1 MGRLFW
7 KIFFAFWLALIF
19 IAAGVGIAVHLQ
31 TQARLNAMTEIAAG
45 PRTELILT
53 AVGTTLEFGGQQ
65 AVRSLFKDWPGRRP
79 LRVLIVD
86 EDNHDLLGR
95 SVPAAALAR
104 ARAQLGNSTATS
116 GLRHVAA
123 PDGRQYLLFVPVPEG
138 TGSRRSSYRYKILSA
153 YTFRTQLGMALLASL
168 LFSAALAWYLAR
180 PVRHLRQASQNL
192 AEGELDTRVTPM
204 IGRRR
209 DEIADLGRDFDHM
222 AARLQASVSAQM
234 RLLHDVSHE
243 LRSPLARLRVAI
255 GLARQ
260 QPDKMIAALDRIERE
275 SERLA
280 DLVGQVLTLSRLE
293 AGVSG
298 AQEEYVDL
306 VQLLEAVVEDA
317 RFEAENSGRK
327 VTLDAAGETIVK
339 ARTELLR
346 RAFENVV
353 RNAVKY
359 TAVNTIV
366 DVSLRRR
373 DDRKSVTVLICDRGP
388 GVPDSDLDAVF
399 KPFFRASSTDT
410 ADAGGGYG
418 LGLAIAK
425 RAVEAHGGRIG
436 AKNRAGGGLCIEIE
450 LALTAATPE

>member
-7 KIFFAFWLALIF
+7 KIFLAFWLALMF

-31 TQARLNAMTEIAAG
+31 SQARLSAMTEIAAG
-45 PRTELILT
+45 PRAELILA
-53 AVGTTLEFGGQQ
+53 AVATTLEFGGQQ
-65 AVRSLFKDWPGRRP
+65 AARSLFKDWPGRRP

-86 EDNHDLLGR
+86 EDDQDLLGR
-95 SVPAAALAR
+95 SVPAAVLAR
-104 ARAQLGNSTATS
+104 ARAEFESSATAP
-116 GLRHVAA
+116 GLRYVAA
-123 PDGRQYLLFVPVPEG
+123 PDGRKYLLFVPISEG
-138 TGSRRSSYRYKILSA
+138 AGSRRPSHRHKALSA

-168 LFSAALAWYLAR
+168 LFSAALAWYLTR
-180 PVRHLRQASQNL
+180 PVRYLRQASRSL
-192 AEGELDTRVTPM
+192 AEGELDTRVTPL

-260 QPDKMIAALDRIERE
+260 QPDKMTAALDRIERE

-280 DLVGQVLTLSRLE
+280 ELVGQVLTLSRLE

-306 VQLLEAVVEDA
+306 VQLLETVVEDA
-317 RFEAENSGRK
+317 RFEAESSGRR
-327 VTLDAAGETIVK
+327 VSLDATGDIVVK
-339 ARTELLR
+339 GRPELLH

-353 RNAVKY
+353 RNGVKY
-359 TAVNTIV
+359 TAPDTAVEV
-366 DVSLRRR
+366 RLRPR
-373 DDRKSVTVLICDRGP
+373 DDRKSVAVSICDRGS
-388 GVPDSDLDAVF
+388 GVPDSDLEAVF

-410 ADAGGGYG
+410 SDAGGGYG

-425 RAVEAHGGRIG
+425 RAVEAHAGRIR

-450 LALTAATPE
+450 LVLTAVTPQ